1 MPRRAASGL
10 DRFLTTVRSSVYVWV
25 CGLTDDDAPLD
36 RQSRTDTR
44 TDVMSR
50 KTMPRGSG
58 PRDRCGQVHHSSRIR
73 RGPTTALPL
82 VSSCTFSRR
91 QRCRRRSLTSRSSGT
106 KTGRSL
112 RGHRLRTACTGWL
125 RRTASRNTPS
135 LSRTSSPLDCFRT
148 RQRRHCTRPCS
159 SPHPASSDT
168 VATPAAVATTAVATA
183 TVARGWAAAA
193 TATAGRG
200 LAAVAM

>member
-1 MPRRAASGL
+1 M
-10 DRFLTTVRSSVYVWV
+10 
-25 CGLTDDDAPLD
+25 
-36 RQSRTDTR
+36 QSRTSCKYCR
-44 TDVMSR
+44 
-50 KTMPRGSG
+50 
-58 PRDRCGQVHHSSRIR
+58 
-73 RGPTTALPL
+73 
-82 VSSCTFSRR
+82 SSCTFSRR

-148 RQRRHCTRPCS
+148 RQRRHCTRSCS
-159 SPHPASSDT
+159 SPNPASSDT

-183 TVARGWAAAA
+183 TAARGSAAAA
-193 TATAGRG
+193 RGATAQLSRNWHCPRSK
-200 LAAVAM
+200 LCRLVKYQRPCCVW